1 MTKTEGFQMLISYKK
16 DYLDTYIHP
25 EVLKL
30 KDLTEAVRVYGTGD
44 IVKRILFVKVKV
56 ENENRIHM

>member
-1 MTKTEGFQMLISYKK
+1 MLISYKK

-30 KDLTEAVRVYGTGD
+30 KDLPEAVRVYGTGD

-56 ENENRIHM
+56 ENENRIHL